1 MKEYKINNYM
11 LDIDEAWGD
20 ADYYHANE
28 VTVVIYKRRPD
39 GKPYRM
45 LIEEKEDV

>member
-28 VTVVIYKRRPD
+28 VTVVVYKMRSD

-45 LIEEKEDV
+45 EIKYNE